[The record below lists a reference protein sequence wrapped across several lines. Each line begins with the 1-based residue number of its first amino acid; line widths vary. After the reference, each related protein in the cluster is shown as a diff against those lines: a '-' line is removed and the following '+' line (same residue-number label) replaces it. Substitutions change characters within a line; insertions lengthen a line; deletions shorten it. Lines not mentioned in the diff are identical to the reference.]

1 MRQILT
7 INPDTFLWA
16 DGRHGLL
23 YDSGSFASYRFRLT
37 PQISGLCS
45 RLMNPD
51 SLYSVDI
58 DMDCIDSGL
67 RDFIGKVTEK
77 GMGMLHDDSGYSR
90 T

>member
-23 YDSGSFASYRFRLT
+23 YDSGSFTSYRFRLT

-45 RLMNPD
+45 RLMNTD

-58 DMDCIDSGL
+58 DMDSIDSGL
-67 RDFIGKVTEK
+67 RDFIGKVTGK
-77 GMGMLHDDSGYSR
+77 GMSTLHDDSG
-90 T
+90 